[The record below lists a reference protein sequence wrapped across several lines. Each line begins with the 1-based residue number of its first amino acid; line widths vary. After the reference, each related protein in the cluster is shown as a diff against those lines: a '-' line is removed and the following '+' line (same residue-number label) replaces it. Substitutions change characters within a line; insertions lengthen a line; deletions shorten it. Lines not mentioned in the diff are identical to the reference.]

1 MNYEWSFEVWGRS
14 CFDLPDCSPNVDHS
28 GVSSVSRVLRVEI
41 EIPLEVSYS
50 SNMLLHLVKN
60 VFHKAFPIQYY

>member
-1 MNYEWSFEVWGRS
+1 M
-14 CFDLPDCSPNVDHS
+14 S
-28 GVSSVSRVLRVEI
+28 GLWKCGVALVLIFPIVLQMLIIQVFHQFLESLRVEI